1 LAIKTAG
8 RRQKKVTPRIRWT
21 VAILIVVTA
30 LTVALVAELR
40 DDRDGSGRNATT
52 QTTAAREH
60 RDADSPAALAGARQ
74 RANLPP
80 CPAGGGGL
88 PGPTAL
94 GGVTVEC
101 AADGSTVDVAR
112 AVAGRR
118 VVLNLWAYWCAP
130 CTAELP
136 AMAEYQ
142 RRVGPGV
149 LVMTA
154 HEDENETAALLRL
167 AELGV
172 RLPTLQDGRR
182 MIPAALRIP
191 NVVPATLVLR
201 SDGSV
206 AQTLLRDFASA
217 DDIAAAVKSDAG

>member
-1 LAIKTAG
+1 VT
-8 RRQKKVTPRIRWT
+8 RRARWT
-21 VAILIVVTA
+21 IAILAVVVA
-30 LTVALVAELR
+30 LAAALVAQL
-40 DDRDGSGRNATT
+40 RDGSSQTADTGPTT
-52 QTTAAREH
+52 AREH
-60 RDADSPAALAGARQ
+60 RDADTPAALAGPRA

-80 CPAGGGGL
+80 CPGAGSG
-88 PGPTAL
+88 PGPAAL
-94 GGVTVEC
+94 RGVPAEC
-101 AADGSTVDVAR
+101 AADGSTVDVGR
-112 AVAGRR
+112 ALAGRR

-142 RRVGPGV
+142 RRVGPD
-149 LVMTA
+149 VMVVTV
-154 HEDENETAALLRL
+154 HQDENEAAALLRL

-182 MIPAALRIP
+182 LIAAALRVA
-191 NVVPATLVLR
+191 NVVPATVVLR

-217 DDIAAAVKSDAG
+217 DEIAAAVGNDV